1 MDQDPGDDV
10 CAIVELTRAYGRAL
24 DTGHYEELRHV
35 FTPGATARLSGSGQ
49 VGVDEIIDR
58 VTTALA
64 GFDRCEHHLA
74 DHRVEVTGDSATAG
88 CSVRALH
95 MRPAGQTP
103 PVYRVIGSYQD
114 RLVRTDA
121 GWRITHRDLVVERRE
136 GRIPAPD

>member
-1 MDQDPGDDV
+1 MDEDPVDDV
-10 CAIVELTRAYGRAL
+10 RAIVDLTRAYGRAL
-24 DTGHYEELRHV
+24 DTGHYEGLRDV
-35 FTPGATARLSGSGQ
+35 FTADATARLSGSGQ

-74 DHRVEVTGDSATAG
+74 DHRVEVTGDSATAH

-95 MRPAGQTP
+95 LRSAGQAP
-103 PVYRVIGSYQD
+103 PVYTVIGVYQD
-114 RLVRTDA
+114 RLIRTDA

-136 GRIPAPD
+136 GRSPAPD